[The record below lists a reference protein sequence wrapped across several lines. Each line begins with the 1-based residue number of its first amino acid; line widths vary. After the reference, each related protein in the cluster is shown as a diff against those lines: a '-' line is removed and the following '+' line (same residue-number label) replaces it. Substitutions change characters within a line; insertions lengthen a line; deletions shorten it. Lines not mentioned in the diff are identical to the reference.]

1 MSVMKI
7 ECPCCGAALC
17 ARTTDFQSVT
27 LRRIYS
33 VCRECGFKARAELE
47 IIHSL
52 SPSSRPRAEVVL
64 EVRPAPM
71 LRGAVNARASMVDA
85 GGR

>member
-1 MSVMKI
+1 MKI
-7 ECPCCGAALC
+7 ECPACGAELC

-33 VCRECGFKARAELE
+33 VCRKCGFKARAELE
-47 IIHSL
+47 ILHSL
-52 SPSSRPRAEVVL
+52 SPSSRPRAEVLL

-71 LRGAVNARASMVDA
+71 LRGTVNARTSAARVGA
-85 GGR
+85 Q

>member
-1 MSVMKI
+1 MSAMKI
-7 ECPCCGAALC
+7 ECPNCGAALC
-17 ARTTDFQSVT
+17 ARTTDFQSIT

-52 SPSSRPRAEVVL
+52 SPSSRPRADVML
-64 EVRPAPM
+64 EVRPAAM
-71 LRGAVNARASMVDA
+71 LQGTNNARSASMEVQ
-85 GGR
+85 